1 MDLQT
6 LIVAMIIAA
15 AGLYL
20 ASRAVR
26 RLGTFSLS
34 RSSAASCETGCGRC
48 EGARPAPAVPPL
60 VRIERAGL
68 STRRPAR
75 T

>member
-6 LIVAMIIAA
+6 IIVALIIGA

-20 ASRAVR
+20 ASRAGQ
-26 RLGTFSLS
+26 RLRSFSLS
-34 RSSAASCETGCGRC
+34 RAGATACETGCGRC
-48 EGARPAPAVPPL
+48 EGARPAPPAPPL

-68 STRRPAR
+68 SRRHPAR
-75 T
+75 L